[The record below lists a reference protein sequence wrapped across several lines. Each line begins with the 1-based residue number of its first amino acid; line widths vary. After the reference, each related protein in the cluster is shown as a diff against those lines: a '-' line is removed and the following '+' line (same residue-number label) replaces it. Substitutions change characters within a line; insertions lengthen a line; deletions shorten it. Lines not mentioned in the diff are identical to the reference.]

1 MGIAFHTSQLPQ
13 AHNDAMAFLIEY
25 VWLRLQ
31 DWAML
36 WLEMLKRHTL
46 EHFKKG

>member
-1 MGIAFHTSQLPQ
+1 
-13 AHNDAMAFLIEY
+13 MAFLIEY

-36 WLEMLKRHTL
+36 WSEMLKGHTL
-46 EHFKKG
+46 VP